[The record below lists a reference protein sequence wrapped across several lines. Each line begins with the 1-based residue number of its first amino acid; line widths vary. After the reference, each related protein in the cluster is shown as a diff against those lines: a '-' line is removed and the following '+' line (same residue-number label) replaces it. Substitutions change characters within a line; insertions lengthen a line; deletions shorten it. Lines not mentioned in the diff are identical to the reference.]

1 MNKKLLAVCSIIAV
15 LSIIA
20 FTASA
25 QYYST
30 GQNPASVKWKQIN
43 TPGFKVVFPEG
54 YETTANY
61 VANTLEYARQLDSV
75 SLSVNPKKIPVLI
88 HNFTSTSN
96 GMVVWA
102 PRRMELYTIP
112 PQDTYAQE
120 WFQQLAL
127 HEYRHVIQISK
138 LNQGLTKLL
147 TYLFG
152 EQVTGAVLGLY
163 IPFWFLEGDAVAT
176 ETALSKAGRGRQPS
190 FAMPLRAQFLVK
202 GLFSYDKAVFGSY
215 KDFVPNHYILGYH
228 IVAKS
233 REKYGFELWNHTFDK
248 VGRNPYMIVPFS
260 EGIKDVTG
268 LTKTK
273 LYNSTLTDIEV
284 QWQAQQE
291 KTPKFRVSEIALP
304 EKRIFTN
311 YSSPNLTSQGTLLA
325 EKKEL
330 DNIARFVE
338 VDQQGNEKILFTPG
352 YYYSGT
358 LSQAGNLIA
367 WAERDFDIRWQ
378 HRNYS
383 VIRVL
388 DLQTGKATQLTHK
401 TRYFAPNLS
410 PDVTKLAA
418 VDVSE
423 DQQHSLVVLSVATGE
438 VLKRMTTPENYF
450 FTWPKWSD
458 DGKKIVTIVVGNE
471 GKAIALADPES
482 GEIEIVSDFAFTDIS
497 KAVIKGNSV
506 VFAGAWSG
514 IDNLYQLDLD
524 TKTISMI
531 SSVEFGLTD
540 PVFTKNG
547 DSILFAN
554 YTPEGFS
561 IAKIPVNAG
570 NQIPLANVDDNFV
583 KLYQALADQEGQI
596 LEPEKISQEQ
606 HEIRKYPKMLNL
618 FNIHSW
624 APISLDA
631 QNYDVK
637 PGISLFSQ
645 NLLSSSFTTLGW
657 EYDVNEQTGKYYLNY
672 SYAGWFPVLDFTA
685 DYGKRKS
692 YFVDTANNQID
703 YSWMET
709 NFKAG
714 VHLPLNFSSGKY
726 SRFLRPAVEFNYTQL
741 DMDPESGLRF
751 RRSNYKTINYRLNGS
766 NYLKMSSHDILPK
779 WGQMVALNYRT
790 APFEGD
796 TLGSMIAAEAR
807 LYFPGLFRHHSLNV
821 YGGYQKRVDNNFYY
835 GNIVR
840 FPRGYSGQYAEELT
854 SWSANYALPVGYH
867 DFSLSSL
874 VYLKRTRLNLFYDFA
889 TGSARSNETQ
899 YSTAGLEVFADTHLF
914 RFIAPITLG
923 YRMMWL
929 TAENTFRSEF
939 LFSIN
944 FDSF

>member
-1 MNKKLLAVCSIIAV
+1 MKPKSLFILLVVVV
-15 LSIIA
+15 LSIV
-20 FTASA
+20 TTRTNA

-43 TPGFKVVFPEG
+43 TVGFKVVFPEG
-54 YETTANY
+54 YESTANY
-61 VANTLEYARQLDSV
+61 VANTLEYARQLDTIT
-75 SLSVNPKKIPVLI
+75 LSSNPKKISVLI

-102 PRRMELYTIP
+102 PRRIELYTIP

-120 WFQQLAL
+120 WFQQLAI

-138 LNQGLTKLL
+138 LNQGLTKVL

-152 EQVTGAVLGLY
+152 EQITGSVLGLY

-190 FAMPLRAQFLVK
+190 FAMPLRAQFLDE

-233 REKYGFELWNHTFDK
+233 REKYGIELWNHTLDK
-248 VGRNPYMIVPFS
+248 VGRKPWMIVPFS

-268 LTKTK
+268 LTKTR
-273 LYNSTLTDIEV
+273 LYDSTLTEV
-284 QWQAQQE
+284 KAQWQTQQE
-291 KTPKFRVSEIALP
+291 TTTTFGVTDVALP
-304 EKRIFTN
+304 EKRIFTS
-311 YSSPNLTSQGTLLA
+311 YGRPHQTLEGTIVA
-325 EKKEL
+325 EKKEM
-330 DNIARFVE
+330 DDIARFVE
-338 VDQQGNEKILFTPG
+338 IDPQGNETIIFTPG
-352 YYYSGT
+352 YYYPGT
-358 LSQAGNLIA
+358 LSHAGNLLA

-383 VIRVL
+383 VIKL
-388 DLQTGKATQLTHK
+388 LNLKTKQTGQLTHK
-401 TRYFAPNLS
+401 TRYFAPALS
-410 PDVTKLAA
+410 PDAMRIVA

-423 DQQHSLVVLSVATGE
+423 EQQYSLVVLSTATGN
-438 VLKRMTTPENYF
+438 VLQRITTPENYF
-450 FTWPKWSD
+450 LTWPTWSE
-458 DGKKIVTIVVGNE
+458 DGGQIVTVILGNE
-471 GKAIALADPES
+471 GKAIALADPETGS
-482 GEIEIVSDFAFTDIS
+482 LDIVSDFTYTDIS
-497 KAVIKGNSV
+497 KPVLKNNSV
-506 VFAGAWSG
+506 VFVGAWSG
-514 IDNLYQLDLD
+514 IDNLYQFDLD
-524 TKTISMI
+524 TISISMI
-531 SSVEFGLTD
+531 SSVEFGLSD
-540 PVFTKNG
+540 PVFTPNG
-547 DSILFAN
+547 DSILFTN
-554 YTPEGFS
+554 YMPDGFS

-596 LEPEKISQEQ
+596 MAPERISQEQ
-606 HEIRKYPKMLNL
+606 HEIKKYPKLLNL
-618 FNIHSW
+618 FNLHSW
-624 APISLDA
+624 APLSVDA

-657 EYDVNEQTGKYYLNY
+657 EYDLNEQTGKYYLNY
-672 SYAGWFPVLDFTA
+672 SYAGFYPVLDFTA
-685 DYGKRKS
+685 DYGRRKS
-692 YFVDTANNQID
+692 YFVDSADRRID
-703 YSWMET
+703 YLWMET

-741 DMDPESGLRF
+741 DMDPESGLQF
-751 RRSNYKTINYRLNGS
+751 RRSNYKTINYRLNAS

-779 WGQMVALNYRT
+779 WGQMIALNYRT

-796 TLGSMIAAEAR
+796 TLGSMVAAEAR
-807 LYFPGLFRHHSLNV
+807 LYFPGFFRHHSLNV
-821 YGGYQKRVDNNFYY
+821 YGGYQKRIDNNFYY

-840 FPRGYSGQYAEELT
+840 FPRGYSGQYASEL
-854 SWSANYALPVGYH
+854 SSYSVNYAFPVGYH

-874 VYLKRTRLNLFYDFA
+874 IYLKRTRLNLFYDFA
-889 TGSARSNETQ
+889 TGIGHSSETQ
-899 YSTAGLEVFADTHLF
+899 YSTAGLELFADTHIL

-923 YRMMWL
+923 GRFMYL
-929 TAENTFRSEF
+929 TSESSFKAEF

>member
-1 MNKKLLAVCSIIAV
+1 MEPKSLIILLLIVV
-15 LSIIA
+15 LSA
-20 FTASA
+20 FTTRLNA

-54 YETTANY
+54 YEATANY
-61 VANTLEYARQLDSV
+61 VVNTLEYARQLDSV
-75 SLSVNPKKIPVLI
+75 SLSANPKKISVLI

-102 PRRMELYTIP
+102 PRRMEFYTIP

-120 WFQQLAL
+120 WFQQLAI

-138 LNQGLTKLL
+138 LNQGLTKVL

-152 EQVTGAVLGLY
+152 EQITGSVLGLY

-176 ETALSKAGRGRQPS
+176 ETALSMAGRGRQPS
-190 FAMPLRAQFLVK
+190 FAMPLRAQFLDK

-233 REKYGFELWNHTFDK
+233 REKYGVELWNHTLDK
-248 VGRNPYMIVPFS
+248 VGRKPYMIVPFS

-273 LYNSTLTDIEV
+273 FYNSTLTDVKE
-284 QWQAQQE
+284 QWQLQQE
-291 KTPKFRVSEIALP
+291 TTTNFQLKEISLP
-304 EKRIFTN
+304 EKRIFTS
-311 YSSPNLTSQGTLLA
+311 YGKPHQTQQGTIVA
-325 EKKEL
+325 EKKEM
-330 DNIARFVE
+330 DDIARFVE
-338 VDQQGNEKILFTPG
+338 IDQQGNEKVIFTPG
-352 YYYSGT
+352 YYYPGT
-358 LSQAGNLIA
+358 LSHAGNVLA
-367 WAERDFDIRWQ
+367 WAEHDFDIRWQ

-383 VIRVL
+383 VIKL
-388 DLQTGKATQLTHK
+388 FNLKTGKTGQLTHK
-401 TRYFAPNLS
+401 TRYFAPALS
-410 PDVTKLAA
+410 PDALRIVA

-423 DQQHSLVVLSVATGE
+423 KQQYSLAIVSTGTGDVLQRIS
-438 VLKRMTTPENYF
+438 TPENYF
-450 FTWPKWSD
+450 FTWPTWSE
-458 DGKKIVTIVVGNE
+458 DGSQIVTVIVGNE
-471 GKAIALADPES
+471 GKAIALADPET
-482 GEIEIVSDFAFTDIS
+482 GNIKIVSEFTFTDIS
-497 KAVIKGNSV
+497 KPVLKNNNL
-506 VFAGAWSG
+506 VFVGAWSG
-514 IDNLYQLDLD
+514 IDNLYRFDID

-531 SSVEFGLTD
+531 SSVKFGLTD
-540 PVFTKNG
+540 PVFTQNG

-554 YTPEGFS
+554 YFPDGFS
-561 IAKIPVNAG
+561 IAKIPMNVQNG
-570 NQIPLANVDDNFV
+570 TPLSRVEDQSV

-596 LEPEKISQEQ
+596 LAPENISQEQ
-606 HEIRKYPKMLNL
+606 HEIKNYPKLLNL
-618 FNIHSW
+618 FNLHSW
-624 APISLDA
+624 APLSVDA

-637 PGISLFSQ
+637 PGVSLFSQ

-657 EYDVNEQTGKYYLNY
+657 EYDVNEQTGKYYVNY
-672 SYAGWFPVLDFTA
+672 SYAGFYPVLDFTA

-692 YFVDTANNQID
+692 VFVDTSNKRID

-714 VHLPLNFSSGKY
+714 AYLPLNFSSNKY
-726 SRFLRPAVEFNYTQL
+726 SRFVRPAVEFNYTQL
-741 DMDPESGLRF
+741 DMEPESGLRF

-779 WGQMVALNYRT
+779 WGQMVAVNYRT

-796 TLGSMIAAEAR
+796 TLGAMFAGETR
-807 LYFPGLFRHHSLNV
+807 LYFPGLFRHHRLNI
-821 YGGYQKRVDNNFYY
+821 YAGYQKRIDNNFYY

-840 FPRGYSGQYAEELT
+840 FPRGYSGQYADELT
-854 SWSANYALPVGYH
+854 SWSANYALPIGYH

-874 VYLKRTRLNLFYDFA
+874 VYIKRTRLNVFYDLA
-889 TGSARSNETQ
+889 TGSTHSNETH
-899 YSTAGLEVFADTHLF
+899 YSTAGLEFFADTHIF

-923 YRMMWL
+923 YRMMVL
-929 TAENTFRSEF
+929 TAEKTFKSEF